1 MKKWNISSNKASNL
15 TIEDPIAQYI
25 ANVRAEKQLPICSEN
40 NDYIILVYK
49 DNTHDVIQNF
59 ANEPGRLPKGL
70 RASQLKAIIEWYGG
84 INGGTHQL
92 YTHNAYICADRN
104 KNQYER
110 EVYIHNYQPNKTNK
124 PMKVLRTKSYFFGIT
139 TNADNTLNITAEYV
153 HVGFGKWENCHST
166 PWDNAAA
173 LIGSFGG
180 VDKLLARCQ
189 DVDDLPAMVAD
200 LNEYNRKGR
209 ERQAAGDLAAA
220 EARRAAIMDEY
231 AAAFGDGTTAT
242 PSTLENIRAL
252 LRRLNLD
259 NWGSWTLPPMTVG
272 YACHQYDCD
281 GHTATTIKLDQPVE
295 GYTML
300 QYGAPRGHLTHY
312 THIDR
317 AILNRTED

>member
-1 MKKWNISSNKASNL
+1 MKK
-15 TIEDPIAQYI
+15 
-25 ANVRAEKQLPICSEN
+25 
-40 NDYIILVYK
+40 II
-49 DNTHDVIQNF
+49 
-59 ANEPGRLPKGL
+59 
-70 RASQLKAIIEWYGG
+70 
-84 INGGTHQL
+84 
-92 YTHNAYICADRN
+92 
-104 KNQYER
+104 
-110 EVYIHNYQPNKTNK
+110 
-124 PMKVLRTKSYFFGIT
+124 RTKKFFFGVT
-139 TNADNTLNITAEYV
+139 QNPDGTLSISTEFQ
-153 HVGFGKWENCHST
+153 HIGHGKWVDCHST
-166 PWDNAAA
+166 PLSAQEAAS

-220 EARRAAIMDEY
+220 EARRAAIMAEY
-231 AAAFGDGTTAT
+231 ASAFGDGTTAT

-281 GHTATTIKLDQPVE
+281 GHTATTIQLDQPVE

-317 AILNRTED
+317 AILNRTEN